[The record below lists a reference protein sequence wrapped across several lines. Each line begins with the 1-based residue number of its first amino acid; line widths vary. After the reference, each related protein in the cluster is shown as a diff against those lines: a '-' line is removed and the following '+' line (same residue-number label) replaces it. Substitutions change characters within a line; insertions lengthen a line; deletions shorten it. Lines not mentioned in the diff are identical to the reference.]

1 MSTSPSRKR
10 RKVAAG
16 VSVPAEVAV
25 SDGSGRPADEQVKE
39 PPPAVPASASSAPT
53 LPAAVWGRVLD
64 YLLYDEVRQAI
75 LGNKFMANTVP
86 NYVEVIYVR
95 KPSNLDAVAARR
107 FPNVT
112 GVAIKCL
119 TRWDDRETCILSP
132 TTAKRAVPFLM
143 SFSKLKGFFIG
154 GIDKPDPEEPDYLF
168 GYSPKHCVSPDDHE
182 ELMRDMMKSLCN
194 AFASR
199 ALSQKIC
206 LNGLWGD
213 YARTHLCR
221 PARAIE
227 GRPCTLCRE
236 ICITFPPSY
245 VRRLYRR
252 EDSRSDKLGDMSD
265 ICMAARDFIAA
276 LKARPDGEVFLR
288 DEGKSMILDVIE
300 YDFRVFDLD
309 RKVAKEASLIQRL
322 EEEGVN
328 EPTEIVFYTD
338 DSLSSFECIMENC
351 DSKRLTKEEVM
362 GHLAQG
368 RHAIFDTSFDR
379 LCNLG
384 LPFDKSDFF
393 IVNEKDVR

>member
-1 MSTSPSRKR
+1 
-10 RKVAAG
+10 
-16 VSVPAEVAV
+16 
-25 SDGSGRPADEQVKE
+25 
-39 PPPAVPASASSAPT
+39 
-53 LPAAVWGRVLD
+53 
-64 YLLYDEVRQAI
+64 
-75 LGNKFMANTVP
+75 
-86 NYVEVIYVR
+86 
-95 KPSNLDAVAARR
+95 
-107 FPNVT
+107 
-112 GVAIKCL
+112 
-119 TRWDDRETCILSP
+119 
-132 TTAKRAVPFLM
+132 
-143 SFSKLKGFFIG
+143 
-154 GIDKPDPEEPDYLF
+154 
-168 GYSPKHCVSPDDHE
+168 
-182 ELMRDMMKSLCN
+182 
-194 AFASR
+194 
-199 ALSQKIC
+199 
-206 LNGLWGD
+206 
-213 YARTHLCR
+213 
-221 PARAIE
+221 
-227 GRPCTLCRE
+227 
-236 ICITFPPSY
+236 
-245 VRRLYRR
+245 
-252 EDSRSDKLGDMSD
+252 MSD